1 MWRHCV
7 IKIALSGKAKAGGRQ
22 AVGVLAVLV
31 FLVFAFL
38 VFCGGRFG
46 GRCSAARQGG
56 RQGKAAAALQLMA
69 GGRQGKA
76 GGVWRRQ
83 FAGGVLPFR

>member
-1 MWRHCV
+1 M
-7 IKIALSGKAKAGGRQ
+7 A
-22 AVGVLAVLV
+22 GVLAVLV

-56 RQGKAAAALQLMA
+56 RQGKAAAALRRVA
-69 GGRQGKA
+69 GGRQVLA

-83 FAGGVLPFR
+83 FVGGVLPFR

>member
-7 IKIALSGKAKAGGRQ
+7 IKIALSGKATAGGRQ
-22 AVGVLAVLV
+22 VAGVLAVLV

-56 RQGKAAAALQLMA
+56 RQGKAAAALRLVA
-69 GGRQGKA
+69 GGWQVLA

-83 FAGGVLPFR
+83 FVGGVLPFR